1 MPQAGAITGNIKT
14 DKKKFEEIFS
24 DCADIKM
31 RQMFLGEEK
40 NIECLVAYIEVAVA
54 NVLFEKSALGK
65 MLNAFSG
72 MQTEKMYGV

>member
-31 RQMFLGEEK
+31 RSDVFGRRKE
-40 NIECLVAYIEVAVA
+40 Y
-54 NVLFEKSALGK
+54 
-65 MLNAFSG
+65 
-72 MQTEKMYGV
+72 

>member
-1 MPQAGAITGNIKT
+1 MPQAGVITGNIKT

-40 NIECLVAYIEVAVA
+40 NIECLVAYIGGG
-54 NVLFEKSALGK
+54 GK
-65 MLNAFSG
+65 CP
-72 MQTEKMYGV
+72 V